1 MKWKTL
7 FLVFVAS
14 VDGLDRK
21 TTFAQESS
29 VKEVDSKSLS
39 CQRYKLNI
47 YRRNILS
54 YYGFK
59 PKLNT
64 TGNWFIE
71 HFKVN
76 ICKEEIYW
84 TFLCHYK
91 GIFFFATSCKAWKL
105 VYMLNLFWRMLN
117 LLPVATCQTLEEYFQ
132 LCSHTFGEVLGEYS
146 FHLEILWPIF
156 RSMLRIFW
164 PQYLT
169 FIVNALIGNVFL
181 VILMLTLFC
190 SYCKFLQYSFSSHR

>member
-1 MKWKTL
+1 MNQYLQFNILSNITHITVLCISQKSQVDFSLRKNMKWKTL

-47 YRRNILS
+47 YRRNILL
-54 YYGFK
+54 YNGFK

-91 GIFFFATSCKAWKL
+91 GVFFF
-105 VYMLNLFWRMLN
+105 F
-117 LLPVATCQTLEEYFQ
+117 LL
-132 LCSHTFGEVLGEYS
+132 
-146 FHLEILWPIF
+146 
-156 RSMLRIFW
+156 
-164 PQYLT
+164 
-169 FIVNALIGNVFL
+169 
-181 VILMLTLFC
+181 
-190 SYCKFLQYSFSSHR
+190 